1 MTELYPL
8 FYIEYGTMIEAE
20 QKAIVAA
27 IDTDKAVSL
36 LEEHVMNSP
45 RLNSVFRGKPIG
57 FQLHNE
63 VIRMDVKSD
72 KEMVLY
78 PVFSLD

>member
-1 MTELYPL
+1 MTELYPI
-8 FYIEYGTMIEAE
+8 FYIEYGTMIEAG

-27 IDTDKAVSL
+27 SSQHKAVSL
-36 LEEHVMNSP
+36 LEEHVRNSP
-45 RLNSVFRGKPIG
+45 RLNSEFRGKPIG
-57 FQLHNE
+57 FE
-63 VIRMDVKSD
+63 FKEGVIQMDVKSD